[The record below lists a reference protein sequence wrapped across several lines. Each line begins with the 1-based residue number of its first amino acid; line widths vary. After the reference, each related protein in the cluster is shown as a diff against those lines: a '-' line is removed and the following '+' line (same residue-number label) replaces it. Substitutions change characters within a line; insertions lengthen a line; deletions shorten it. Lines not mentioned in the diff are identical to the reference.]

1 MTSPNPS
8 RDGRRRGKG
17 PRIPQPPT
25 SWRDRFRALQYVPL
39 LLKMVYRTHP
49 SYTITILAFRLVQ
62 ALVPVS
68 LLWVGKLII
77 EAVEVYY
84 RAGQQVDWPYLWTLV
99 AIELAIA
106 VVGDALSRG
115 SNLVEGLLSELFNN
129 DVSIRIMEHAAK
141 LDVAQFEDPDTY
153 DQLERAR
160 QQTYSGIGFLH
171 QILGLLQSV
180 ITLLSLITALVI
192 YVPWLI
198 VLLVVTVLPAFFGE
212 THFAT
217 LGYLLRHRWTQ
228 SRRMLDYLRYV
239 AATDTSAKEVKLFG
253 LSKYLVR
260 RYRESA
266 EQFLLE
272 NKKLAVRRTTV
283 GLLLAT
289 IGSLGLYG
297 GYAVIIYY
305 TIVGHQTPAGVFTI
319 GVLTF
324 LMGSFRQSRGLI
336 QQVLLSLSQIYSQ
349 SLYIR
354 DLFLF
359 FDIEPRVFSKPEAI
373 AVPKVLSRGFV
384 FEGVSFK
391 YPGADAYAVR
401 NLDFELRPS
410 ESVALVGEN
419 GAGKTTIVKLL
430 TRLYDPDEGRIL
442 LDGVDLRDYDLDEL
456 RANVGV
462 IFQDFIRYSF
472 LLKENIG
479 IGQIDQMAD
488 IDRIKTAAERSLAD
502 TVAASL
508 QDGFEQ
514 QLGRRF
520 AGGVDLSGGEW
531 QKVALARAYMREA
544 QVLVLDEPTAS
555 LDARSEY
562 EAFQRF
568 AELTKGKM
576 AVLISHRFSTVRMA
590 DRILVLKDGG
600 VIEQGTHEELLK
612 QRGLY
617 AELFNLQAVGYK

>member
-1 MTSPNPS
+1 
-8 RDGRRRGKG
+8 
-17 PRIPQPPT
+17 
-25 SWRDRFRALQYVPL
+25 
-39 LLKMVYRTHP
+39 MVYRTQP
-49 SYTITILAFRLVQ
+49 AYIVSILVFRLIQ

-68 LLWVGKLII
+68 LLWIGKLII
-77 EAVEVYY
+77 EAVELYY
-84 RAGQQVDWPYLWTLV
+84 RSGQPVDWPHLWTLV
-99 AIELAIA
+99 AIELGIA
-106 VVGDALSRG
+106 VAADAISRG
-115 SNLVEGLLSELFNN
+115 TNLAEGLLGELFNN
-129 DVSIRIMEHAAK
+129 QVSVQIMEHAAK

-160 QQTYSGIGFLH
+160 QQTYNGIGFLH
-171 QILGLLQSV
+171 QILGLLQSI
-180 ITLLSLITALVI
+180 ITLLSLVTALVI

-198 VLLVVTVLPAFFGE
+198 ALLVVTVLPAFFGE

-228 SRRMLDYLRYV
+228 SRRMLDYLKYI
-239 AATDTSAKEVKLFG
+239 AANDASAKEVKLFG
-253 LSKYLVR
+253 LSPYLVG

-272 NKKLAVRRTTV
+272 NKRLAVKRTAV
-283 GLLLAT
+283 GILLAT
-289 IGSLGLYG
+289 VGSLGLYG

-305 TIVGHQTPAGVFTI
+305 TIIGHQTPAGVFTI

-336 QQVLLSLSQIYSQ
+336 QQVLLTLSQIYGQ

-359 FDIEPRVFSKPEAI
+359 FEIQPRVYSKPDAA
-373 AVPKVLSRGFV
+373 AVPKPIAHGFV
-384 FEGVSFK
+384 FDGVSFK
-391 YPGADAYAVR
+391 YPGSNVFAVR
-401 NLDFELRPS
+401 DLHFELHPN

-430 TRLYDPDEGRIL
+430 TRLYDPDEGRVL
-442 LDGVDLRDYDLDEL
+442 LDGVDLREYALDEL

-472 LLKENIG
+472 LFKENIG
-479 IGQIDQMAD
+479 VGQVDQIGDM
-488 IDRIKTAAERSLAD
+488 DRVRSAAARSLAD
-502 TVAASL
+502 TVAGSL
-508 QDGFEQ
+508 EDGFDQ

-520 AGGVDLSGGEW
+520 KGGIDLSGGEW

-544 QVLVLDEPTAS
+544 QMLILDEPTAS

-568 AELTKGKM
+568 AELTRGRLT
-576 AVLISHRFSTVRMA
+576 VLISHRFSTVRMA
-590 DRILVLKDGG
+590 DRILVLQKGRLL
-600 VIEQGTHEELLK
+600 EQGTHQELLEG
-612 QRGLY
+612 RGLY
-617 AELFNLQAVGYK
+617 AELFNFQADGYR